1 MNSPGDVIQWHDMEY
16 RLAFLSED
24 SIGDLYAAFVE
35 AFSDY
40 ALDMSHMNEEKF
52 YNRAV
57 KNGIDFES
65 SVGVFDGGKMVG
77 YTLVGV
83 DHWKGRLSAYDIG
96 TGITKPYRGKG
107 IAGEMFRFAVPK
119 LRDRGVKSFFLEVL
133 KENEPAVRAYR
144 KTGFEITRE
153 FDCFELDIGRARFEK
168 DPAVPIEVVEIGR
181 ERIPRFAP
189 FLDWEPSWENSLA
202 SLGRIPDAVML
213 FEAVH
218 GGDTAGAIAYYPAL
232 NWIMCIAVRPS
243 FRRRGVGTALVKHVA
258 VRAGEE
264 RTCIRLVN
272 VEHSD
277 EGMIEFLGKIGFDLF
292 TTQYEMEFRI
302 E

>member
-1 MNSPGDVIQWHDMEY
+1 MNSLDDVIQWHDMEY
-16 RLAFLSED
+16 RLIFLSEY

-40 ALDMSHMNEEKF
+40 TLDMSHMNKEKF
-52 YNRAV
+52 YNRAI
-57 KNGIDFES
+57 KNGIEFES
-65 SVGVFDGGKMVG
+65 SVGVFDGAKLVG

-96 TGITKPYRGKG
+96 TGLSKPYRGKG

-119 LRDRGVKSFFLEVL
+119 LRKRGVKSFFLEVL
-133 KENEPAVRAYR
+133 KENEPAIRSYR

-153 FDCFELDIGRARFEK
+153 FDCFELHLCEADFEK
-168 DPAVPIEVVEIGR
+168 DVTVPIEIVEIGK
-181 ERIPRFAP
+181 ERIPRFAS

-202 SLGRIPDAVML
+202 SLRRIPDDVML

-232 NWIMCIAVRPS
+232 SWIICVAVNPS
-243 FRRRGVGTALVKHVA
+243 FRRCGVGTKLVKHVA
-258 VRAGEE
+258 LCAGKHG
-264 RTCIRLVN
+264 TSIRLVN

-277 EGMIEFLGKIGFDLF
+277 EGMIDFLGKIGFVLF